1 MEAIGAAASGIALGQ
16 LCLGVVKAVRLWHEI
31 EDIPSDLQDIV
42 DRLEALGPV
51 LQDLLRR
58 CEDDP
63 DMDLLSV
70 QHARSCITAI
80 MQASQERIAEKTA
93 AKVVREQKVLHQL
106 SEDRIARRISF
117 DVSTQLASITRQL
130 STLEDQQTNKRP
142 ATEPTA
148 TGKLATKTSRER
160 NEWNVAVQLPAW
172 ISRAVWEV
180 QLCWSIAGGWQQSLR
195 TFSVRSQQSA
205 IFTIVNK
212 GDVNAMMSMFSKG
225 EASPLDRDEQ
235 GASLLYYATS
245 SEQVETCKTLLDLGL
260 ENFIDDKD
268 ATSDPL
274 STLVMSR
281 KNLAPQDDPKH
292 RDLVSL
298 FQSRSDKIETLGI
311 ERMFEF
317 ETECSYGD
325 DWLRVFRHHFLPD
338 YYDMPLRER
347 AEALRLGA
355 FTTQDVKVYRALI
368 REDGRFVQED
378 VRESTE
384 AGFSL
389 VHSAALALGK
399 RLADEMQF
407 DPRLG
412 RDLDEDE
419 SSDDEDSSRRM
430 PSMIRMKSYHAG
442 WSHAVFDTIKAT
454 GVQDLHSI
462 ETIVPWDWYRVP
474 VWTGTPLISLIGGAL
489 CRISPDISYPK
500 WDTIFQ
506 SILRQWL
513 RDLESAGIDLLQYG
527 RDEALK
533 LKFTAP
539 HVKGAFD
546 ADAILASRRHVRA
559 QLRMREA
566 WMQGVDLDHPRSD
579 LYWLPVRI
587 VGLDYGPQ
595 LRQWRLWWAPE
606 FEVFAAEFWAGVER
620 PREVMPGSWVDS

>member
-1 MEAIGAAASGIALGQ
+1 
-16 LCLGVVKAVRLWHEI
+16 
-31 EDIPSDLQDIV
+31 
-42 DRLEALGPV
+42 
-51 LQDLLRR
+51 
-58 CEDDP
+58 
-63 DMDLLSV
+63 
-70 QHARSCITAI
+70 

-142 ATEPTA
+142 TTD
-148 TGKLATKTSRER
+148 
-160 NEWNVAVQLPAW
+160 
-172 ISRAVWEV
+172 
-180 QLCWSIAGGWQQSLR
+180 
-195 TFSVRSQQSA
+195 A

-212 GDVNAMMSMFSKG
+212 GDVNTMMGMFSKG

-245 SEQVETCKTLLDLGL
+245 SEQVETCKALLDLGL

-268 ATSDPL
+268 ATSESPL

-292 RDLVSL
+292 RALVSL

-325 DWLRVFRHHFLPD
+325 DWLRVFRRHFLPG

-399 RLADEMQF
+399 RFADEMQF
-407 DPRLG
+407 DPRLS

-454 GVQDLHSI
+454 GVKDLHSI

-489 CRISPDISYPK
+489 CRISPDISYPR
-500 WDTIFQ
+500 WDTIFHC
-506 SILRQWL
+506 ILRQWL

-527 RDEALK
+527 RSEALK

-539 HVKGAFD
+539 QVKGAFD
-546 ADAILASRRHVRA
+546 ADAILASRRRVRA

>member
-1 MEAIGAAASGIALGQ
+1 
-16 LCLGVVKAVRLWHEI
+16 
-31 EDIPSDLQDIV
+31 
-42 DRLEALGPV
+42 
-51 LQDLLRR
+51 
-58 CEDDP
+58 
-63 DMDLLSV
+63 
-70 QHARSCITAI
+70 

-142 ATEPTA
+142 TTD
-148 TGKLATKTSRER
+148 
-160 NEWNVAVQLPAW
+160 
-172 ISRAVWEV
+172 
-180 QLCWSIAGGWQQSLR
+180 
-195 TFSVRSQQSA
+195 A

-212 GDVNAMMSMFSKG
+212 GDVNTMMGMFSKG

-235 GASLLYYATS
+235 GASLLY
-245 SEQVETCKTLLDLGL
+245 VETCKALLDLGL

-268 ATSDPL
+268 ATSESPL

-292 RDLVSL
+292 RALVSL

-325 DWLRVFRHHFLPD
+325 DWLRVFRRHFLPG

-399 RLADEMQF
+399 RFADEMQF
-407 DPRLG
+407 DPRLS

-430 PSMIRMKSYHAG
+430 PSMIRMKSYHAS

-454 GVQDLHSI
+454 GVKDLHSI

-489 CRISPDISYPK
+489 CRISPDISYPR
-500 WDTIFQ
+500 WDTIFHC
-506 SILRQWL
+506 ILRQWL

-527 RDEALK
+527 RSEALK

-539 HVKGAFD
+539 QVKGAFD
-546 ADAILASRRHVRA
+546 ADAILASRRRVRA

>member
-1 MEAIGAAASGIALGQ
+1 
-16 LCLGVVKAVRLWHEI
+16 
-31 EDIPSDLQDIV
+31 
-42 DRLEALGPV
+42 
-51 LQDLLRR
+51 
-58 CEDDP
+58 
-63 DMDLLSV
+63 
-70 QHARSCITAI
+70 

-130 STLEDQQTNKRP
+130 STLEDQQVNKRP
-142 ATEPTA
+142 TTEYVIVRSESTWKGVRLPSYRPTA
-148 TGKLATKTSRER
+148 TGKLATKASKER

-195 TFSVRSQQSA
+195 SFSVRSQRSA
-205 IFTIVNK
+205 IFSVVNE
-212 GDVNAMMSMFSKG
+212 GDVNAMMGMFSKG

-281 KNLAPQDDPKH
+281 KNLAAQDDPKH
-292 RDLVSL
+292 RALVSL

-325 DWLRVFRHHFLPD
+325 DWLRVFRRHFLPD

-368 REDGRFVQED
+368 RQDGHFVQED

-399 RLADEMQF
+399 RFADEMQF
-407 DPRLG
+407 DPRLS

-419 SSDDEDSSRRM
+419 SSDDEDASRRM
-430 PSMIRMKSYHAG
+430 PSMIRMKSYHDG
-442 WSHAVFDTIKAT
+442 WSYAVVDTIKTARL
-454 GVQDLHSI
+454 QDLHSV
-462 ETIVPWDWYRVP
+462 ETVVPWDWYRVP
-474 VWTGTPLISLIGGAL
+474 VWTGTPLVSLIGGAL
-489 CRISPDISYPK
+489 CRMSPDIPYPK
-500 WDTIFQ
+500 WDIIFHC
-506 SILRQWL
+506 IIRQWL
-513 RDLESAGIDLLQYG
+513 RDLEGAGIDLLQYG
-527 RDEALK
+527 RGEALK

-539 HVKGAFD
+539 QVKGAFD

-559 QLRMREA
+559 PLRMREA
-566 WMQGVDLDHPRSD
+566 WMQAVDLDHPRSD

>member
-1 MEAIGAAASGIALGQ
+1 
-16 LCLGVVKAVRLWHEI
+16 
-31 EDIPSDLQDIV
+31 
-42 DRLEALGPV
+42 
-51 LQDLLRR
+51 
-58 CEDDP
+58 
-63 DMDLLSV
+63 
-70 QHARSCITAI
+70 

-142 ATEPTA
+142 TTD
-148 TGKLATKTSRER
+148 
-160 NEWNVAVQLPAW
+160 
-172 ISRAVWEV
+172 
-180 QLCWSIAGGWQQSLR
+180 
-195 TFSVRSQQSA
+195 A

-212 GDVNAMMSMFSKG
+212 GDVNTMMGMFSKG

-235 GASLLYYATS
+235 GASLLY
-245 SEQVETCKTLLDLGL
+245 VETCKTLLDLGL

-292 RDLVSL
+292 RALVSL

-325 DWLRVFRHHFLPD
+325 DWLRVFRRHFLPG

-399 RLADEMQF
+399 RFADEIQF
-407 DPRLG
+407 DPRLS
-412 RDLDEDE
+412 RDLYEDE

-454 GVQDLHSI
+454 GLQDLHNI

-489 CRISPDISYPK
+489 CRISPDIPYLK
-500 WDTIFQ
+500 WDTIFHC
-506 SILRQWL
+506 ILRQWL

-539 HVKGAFD
+539 QVKGAFD

-579 LYWLPVRI
+579 LYWLPIRVI
-587 VGLDYGPQ
+587 GLDYGPQ

-620 PREVMPGSWVDS
+620 PRAVMPGSWVDS